1 MRRSRRL
8 SAVSPGIVDPLPSTT
23 TLRGIRSARGGLG
36 QRRFRSSALH
46 GKSYHAS
53 VSVMLEKHGGRCRTD
68 GTIRVVSCQMRHD
81 SRNQGRVVSLSM
93 LRLLSACV
101 RLCQLRE
108 IHHSLQ
114 QVLNP
119 WSRTQS
125 AATDGSPACCTSS
138 LMLRVCLMLR
148 VLPSQSSVRSLLVLL
163 LYKQRC
169 LSRLARPLWG
179 TIGRRRGVLP
189 RTNARCVVGQ

>member
-125 AATDGSPACCTSS
+125 AATDGSPACCTSP
-138 LMLRVCLMLR
+138 LMLRVCVMLR
-148 VLPSQSSVRSLLVLL
+148 WYPLITPCVHCLCRCCTNSGACPVWPILFGA
-163 LYKQRC
+163 LYAVADAFC
-169 LSRLARPLWG
+169 LEQMLGAY
-179 TIGRRRGVLP
+179 
-189 RTNARCVVGQ
+189 